1 MIFWILVVFT
11 FLAAGA
17 SRWRNGG
24 QIVGR
29 DAEDDGAESSDS
41 RTDGECGRFVKRIV
55 DGGPVKK
62 SPCRVLI
69 IVAFQTIDS
78 RLSVLKFILSVTHL
92 DVVILLTLFHQ
103 SESLVIKIF
112 IL

>member
-1 MIFWILVVFT
+1 MIFWILVFT

-17 SRWRNGG
+17 SRRRNGR

-41 RTDGECGRFVKRIV
+41 RTDCECGRFVKRIV

-62 SPCRVLI
+62 SPCRVLM

-78 RLSVLKFILSVTHL
+78 RLSVLKFILSVAHL
-92 DVVILLTLFHQ
+92 DTVILLTLFQ
-103 SESLVIKIF
+103 QT
-112 IL
+112 